1 MRFDGIVPI
10 LAMKLRGREIQA
22 LHVLTTDFHTGW
34 IGVLIQLG
42 LDGETRVGRGMTNSL
57 NF

>member
-1 MRFDGIVPI
+1 
-10 LAMKLRGREIQA
+10 MKLRGREIQA